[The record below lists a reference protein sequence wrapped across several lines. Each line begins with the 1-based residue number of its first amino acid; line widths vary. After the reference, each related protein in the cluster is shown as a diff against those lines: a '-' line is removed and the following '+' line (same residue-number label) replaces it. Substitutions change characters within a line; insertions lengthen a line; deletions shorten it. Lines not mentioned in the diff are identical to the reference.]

1 MADPLR
7 SRTSGFRVSAARVGS
22 RKPFVR
28 FEPTPPHIVT
38 AMLELAEVSERDVVY
53 DLGSGD
59 GRIPIAAAKR
69 FRAQGVGVEIHAG
82 RVAQATQNAKD
93 AGVSRRVR
101 FVQQDLFE
109 VDLKPASVVTLF
121 LLHEANVMLRPKM
134 LRELAPGSRIVSY
147 IHEMGTWKPEKAS
160 YSVDRFGWYE
170 RIYLWRVPARGVTRP
185 VRRASEPATAAA
197 AAAERAGGAQ
207 HGSEARTHCG
217 VSSRRGEAPNE

>member
-1 MADPLR
+1 MADRLR
-7 SRTSGFRVSAARVGS
+7 SRTGGFQVSAARVGS

-28 FEPTPPHIVT
+28 FEPTPPRIVT
-38 AMLELAEVSERDVVY
+38 AMLELAEVCERDVVY

-69 FRAQGVGVEIHAG
+69 FGAQGIGVEIHAG
-82 RVAQATQNAKD
+82 RLAQATQNARD

-101 FVQQDLFE
+101 FIQQDLFE

-121 LLHEANVMLRPKM
+121 LLHEVNVMLRPKM
-134 LRELAPGSRIVSY
+134 LRELAPGARIVSY

-185 VRRASEPATAAA
+185 LRRAGEPASKVATAE
-197 AAAERAGGAQ
+197 ERQGTAVYDHATGQ
-207 HGSEARTHCG
+207 
-217 VSSRRGEAPNE
+217 APNES